1 MESHG
6 FRISGLWLASLSG
19 IEEREDEVIIE
30 TFRRALHWF
39 VGCVSGSFF
48 HHEFYEKP
56 ICDSLVK
63 VYVPE
68 FLRYVYTLDYELPS
82 DKGAAK
88 LPDEHPDLKQ
98 EQSPSAKETEDL
110 EGGRRSSSTDEG
122 RGERSRWQ
130 LRFKLGDKY
139 RKQLNFCR

>member
-56 ICDSLVK
+56 ICDSLHCFFFISSAGLSVRE
-63 VYVPE
+63 VP
-68 FLRYVYTLDYELPS
+68 
-82 DKGAAK
+82 
-88 LPDEHPDLKQ
+88 PDPQ
-98 EQSPSAKETEDL
+98 T
-110 EGGRRSSSTDEG
+110 
-122 RGERSRWQ
+122 
-130 LRFKLGDKY
+130 Y
-139 RKQLNFCR
+139 